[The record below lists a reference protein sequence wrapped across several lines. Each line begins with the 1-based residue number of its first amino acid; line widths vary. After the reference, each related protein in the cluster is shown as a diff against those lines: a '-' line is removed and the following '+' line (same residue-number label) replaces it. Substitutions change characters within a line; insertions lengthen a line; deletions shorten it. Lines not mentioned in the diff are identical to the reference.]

1 MKKQQINQIFNLNRR
16 QGFDLWQ
23 GCFNFHHIVEIGV
36 QIGNEAVF
44 VDKGIRE
51 AIEPHTGEIGVRMS
65 TLLVTSFENTTD
77 NNEQHVNCNVHYL
90 TAPKVLLEY
99 L

>member
-1 MKKQQINQIFNLNRR
+1 M
-16 QGFDLWQ
+16 
-23 GCFNFHHIVEIGV
+23 

-77 NNEQHVNCNVHYL
+77 NNDRKVNCNKSYL
-90 TAPKVLLEY
+90 IAPKMLLEY

>member
-1 MKKQQINQIFNLNRR
+1 MKKQQIYQIFNLNRR
-16 QGFDLWQ
+16 QRFDLWQ

-51 AIEPHTGEIGVRMS
+51 ATEPHTGEIGVRMS
-65 TLLVTSFENTTD
+65 TLLVTSFENTTE
-77 NNEQHVNCNVHYL
+77 NNDQYV
-90 TAPKVLLEY
+90 KVLLEY

>member
-65 TLLVTSFENTTD
+65 ILLVTSFEITTD
-77 NNEQHVNCNVHYL
+77 NNDQYV
-90 TAPKVLLEY
+90 KVLLEY

>member
-51 AIEPHTGEIGVRMS
+51 AIEPHTGEIGVGMS

-77 NNEQHVNCNVHYL
+77 NNEQHVNCNEHYL

>member
-1 MKKQQINQIFNLNRR
+1 M
-16 QGFDLWQ
+16 
-23 GCFNFHHIVEIGV
+23 

-65 TLLVTSFENTTD
+65 TLLVTSFENTTE
-77 NNEQHVNCNVHYL
+77 NNDQYV
-90 TAPKVLLEY
+90 KVLLEY

>member
-65 TLLVTSFENTTD
+65 TLLVTSFENITD
-77 NNEQHVNCNVHYL
+77 NNEQYINCNKHYSK
-90 TAPKVLLEY
+90 AAKVLLEY

>member
-51 AIEPHTGEIGVRMS
+51 AIEPHTGEIGVGMS
-65 TLLVTSFENTTD
+65 TLLVTSFENTTE
-77 NNEQHVNCNVHYL
+77 NNDQYV
-90 TAPKVLLEY
+90 KVLLEY

>member
-51 AIEPHTGEIGVRMS
+51 AIEPHTGEIGVGMS

-77 NNEQHVNCNVHYL
+77 NNEQHVNCDKHYL
-90 TAPKVLLEY
+90 TALKVLLEY